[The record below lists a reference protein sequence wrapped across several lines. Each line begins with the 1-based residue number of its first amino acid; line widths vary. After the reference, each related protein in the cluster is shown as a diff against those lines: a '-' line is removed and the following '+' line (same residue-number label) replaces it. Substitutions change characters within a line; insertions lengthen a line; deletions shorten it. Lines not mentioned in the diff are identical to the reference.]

1 MTETLDLFTPTLLQA
16 LNACAVLLTVLVLS
30 GLGAVATGRWRFNEA
45 DLMTGIGV
53 AITAMT
59 LIGALSFLPLSW
71 IGYVILAAGLI
82 GLTWRTFAGELVGGP
97 GSGKAIILLLP
108 LLLLLA
114 GMQASQWDEFS
125 HWLHSSFYLFEHDSF
140 PRDGLPASRAS
151 YPAYPYGLADL
162 TLLVSLISR
171 QFGENTTILLNT
183 FLLGAFGLVLLR
195 IAELADRPTRPE
207 SRGWGVAAIAL
218 IAGMLTFPV
227 QKILFSSYADA
238 ATALLLGTAAACGWR
253 AIEAL
258 ERGAT
263 TRAVAPAIQYGWIMA
278 AVVALKQANFVLFVI
293 LTIAVIATGV
303 ITPNLR
309 IRSLL
314 RILLFMVIPAL
325 AVFITWRVYID
336 LYLTGAAEFTIT
348 DEERWVFH
356 LAPEILARMFD
367 IALKKGVYFGLM
379 LLILFLGLRGL
390 IRRQSP
396 LDRLALICGLTFL
409 GYNCFL
415 FMMYLMA
422 FGENEARSAASFW
435 RYNMHL
441 FGLAA
446 LPVAWLAGSWAA
458 DRFAAAGRTIAAIIA
473 TALII
478 ALPFGLSGKIRFDH
492 HPVKDYIRGITQ
504 EMRTLLPAGARLM
517 PVDPEMTIFYGLVV
531 NYDLIGAAEVGG
543 YIHVRNAPAKYMTL
557 YQERFQPTHLFVHT
571 ITDDVDSFTGLNLD
585 RRASHLLKRSDTG
598 WQIVKSWPYPGYN
611 SPTEFKH

>member
-1 MTETLDLFTPTLLQA
+1 MTEILALFTPTLPQV

-30 GLGAVATGRWRFNEA
+30 GLGAAATGRWRFNEA
-45 DLMTGIGV
+45 DLMTGAGV

-71 IGYVILAAGLI
+71 IGYVILAAGLA
-82 GLTWRTFAGELVGGP
+82 GLTWRTFSGELVSGP

-108 LLLLLA
+108 LLLLLT

-125 HWLHSSFYLFEHDSF
+125 HWLHSARYLFEYDSF
-140 PRDGLPASRAS
+140 PRTGLPESRAS
-151 YPAYPYGLADL
+151 YPAYPYGLSDL

-183 FLLGAFGLVLLR
+183 FMLGAFGLVLLR
-195 IAELADRPTRPE
+195 VAELAAGPSRPE
-207 SRGWGVAAIAL
+207 MRGWGAAAFAL

-258 ERGAT
+258 ERGASA
-263 TRAVAPAIQYGWIMA
+263 RATSPAIQFGWIMA

-293 LTIAVIATGV
+293 LTIAVIATAV
-303 ITPNLR
+303 VTPNLR
-309 IRSLL
+309 LKSLL
-314 RILLFMVIPAL
+314 RVLIFMVLPAL

-336 LYLTGAAEFTIT
+336 LYLPGGAEFTIT

-356 LAPEILARMFD
+356 LAPEILARMLD

-390 IRRQSP
+390 MRHQSP

-478 ALPFGLSGKIRFDH
+478 ALPFGLSEKIRFDH
-492 HPVKDYIRGITQ
+492 HPVKDYIRDITQ
-504 EMRTLLPAGARLM
+504 EMKSLLPAGARLM

-531 NYDLIGAAEVGG
+531 NYDLTGTADVGG
-543 YIHVRNAPAKYMTL
+543 YIHIRNAPARYMTL
-557 YQERFQPTHLFVHT
+557 YQERFRPTHLFVHT
-571 ITDDVDSFTGLNLD
+571 VNDDVDSFTGLELD
-585 RRASHLLKRSDTG
+585 RRASHLLERSGAG
-598 WQIVKSWPYPGYN
+598 WQIVRSWPYPGYN